1 MNNNYK
7 WETVGKCKFY
17 TDGTTCTDIEV
28 MDDAKEISFI
38 YPKIIISRER
48 CQKVF
53 SNIETLLIGRNV
65 ISIVIPNKMFPNVK
79 RVQSKS
85 SNFLDGKYLIE
96 RAGRKLLN
104 AFGQSEDA
112 EIDFTRFRRIGN
124 YAFEGCKAKVAAGIY
139 EMRILAIQDAAFVGS
154 GFLDKPFIG
163 GIKCLGP
170 FIIDIDE
177 TADEIILPKSDV
189 YFCVPKI
196 QKKCV
201 RVPNINVFAT
211 VRKSP
216 KKVIIE
222 DENIRYDDDLMYK
235 LSNKYIE
242 ELESRVSRYKTVD
255 GIGNYAFEGC
265 KAKSAAG
272 LDEMRIAMVQE
283 AAFVNSGFL
292 DQPFVGGIKCLGPF
306 IIDIDETADEI
317 VLPKSDVSFCVKKR
331 PKKAVRVPNL
341 NAVAALRV
349 LPKKVIIEDEKINYD
364 DALLYKL
371 YSQDIEEIESHI
383 SRYKTVDGIVYSA
396 DMKTLILCP
405 QGKTGEV
412 IIPDGVVRIRKSAFS
427 NSKIKKVIFPDTMQT
442 IGDEAFY
449 ACEKLKEIDFGH
461 GITRIG
467 ENGNQHMFS
476 GCAFKKITF
485 PPQIK
490 EIGISAFSLC
500 RELEEVIFNEGLEV
514 IQKEAFQNCQ
524 NLLEINLPASIKKVG
539 MDAFVCNARRDKIQ
553 DMNINMTTI
562 PEGLALAII
571 RPGNIHRT
579 RCINVHIDN
588 QDGIFNFVL
597 PCSISATASV
607 YGAYS
612 NIVNVFNQMA
622 YRGHDKKLWNLK
634 CLETAYL
641 HASYPRYVYVVAY
654 KTYRKTKN
662 KYTKEFLYHWYLYLC
677 WEVCLREMCWW
688 HISL

>member
-17 TDGTTCTDIEV
+17 TDRTTCTDIEV

-201 RVPNINVFAT
+201 RVPNINVFAAMG
-211 VRKSP
+211 KSP

-235 LSNKYIE
+235 LSNRYIE

-255 GIGNYAFEGC
+255 GI
-265 KAKSAAG
+265 
-272 LDEMRIAMVQE
+272 L
-283 AAFVNSGFL
+283 
-292 DQPFVGGIKCLGPF
+292 
-306 IIDIDETADEI
+306 
-317 VLPKSDVSFCVKKR
+317 
-331 PKKAVRVPNL
+331 
-341 NAVAALRV
+341 
-349 LPKKVIIEDEKINYD
+349 
-364 DALLYKL
+364 
-371 YSQDIEEIESHI
+371 
-383 SRYKTVDGIVYSA
+383 YSA

-405 QGKTGEV
+405 AGKTGEV
-412 IIPDGVVRIRKSAFS
+412 TIPDGVERIRKQAFFG
-427 NSKIKKVIFPDTMQT
+427 SKISKVVFPDSLVRLQN
-442 IGDEAFY
+442 EAFY
-449 ACEKLKEIDFGH
+449 GCENLKEIDFGN
-461 GITRIG
+461 GIEQIG
-467 ENGNQHMFS
+467 GAENKHIFS
-476 GCAFKKITF
+476 GCPVEKLIF
-485 PPQIK
+485 PPQVK
-490 EIGISAFSLC
+490 EIGISAFYSC
-500 RELEEVIFNEGLEV
+500 GELKEIIFEEGLKYIREGAFKNCPKLTEV
-514 IQKEAFQNCQ
+514 
-524 NLLEINLPASIKKVG
+524 NLPESIKNVG
-539 MDAFVCNARRDKIQ
+539 LDAFVCEIAREKIQ
-553 DMNINMTTI
+553 DININLTTI
-562 PEGLALAII
+562 PKGLGRAII
-571 RPGNIHRT
+571 HPGSMQT
-579 RCINVHIDN
+579 PRCVNVHVPNKNETFD
-588 QDGIFNFVL
+588 FVI
-597 PCSISATASV
+597 PDCVSATTNGYSEIVTGFNLMASDPE
-607 YGAYS
+607 YCKKFHHLKWLNTAFMYAS
-612 NIVNVFNQMA
+612 NSRF
-622 YRGHDKKLWNLK
+622 K
-634 CLETAYL
+634 
-641 HASYPRYVYVVAY
+641 YVCAY
-654 KTYRKTKN
+654 KTYKRTKN
-662 KYTKEFLYHWYLYLC
+662 ELAKEYLIDYQKMAADAIALELTEKDFVDFLRLEFINLGYDEDIVKRLQEQNWTAALAYMLN
-677 WEVCLREMCWW
+677 EEKEKDSTGNTFV
-688 HISL
+688 I

>member
-201 RVPNINVFAT
+201 RVSNINVFAAMG
-211 VRKSP
+211 KSP

-235 LSNKYIE
+235 LSNRYIE

-255 GIGNYAFEGC
+255 GI
-265 KAKSAAG
+265 
-272 LDEMRIAMVQE
+272 L
-283 AAFVNSGFL
+283 
-292 DQPFVGGIKCLGPF
+292 
-306 IIDIDETADEI
+306 
-317 VLPKSDVSFCVKKR
+317 
-331 PKKAVRVPNL
+331 
-341 NAVAALRV
+341 
-349 LPKKVIIEDEKINYD
+349 
-364 DALLYKL
+364 
-371 YSQDIEEIESHI
+371 
-383 SRYKTVDGIVYSA
+383 YSA

-405 QGKTGEV
+405 AGKTGEV
-412 IIPDGVVRIRKSAFS
+412 TIPDGVERIRKQAFFG
-427 NSKIKKVIFPDTMQT
+427 SKISKVVFPDSLVRLQN
-442 IGDEAFY
+442 EAFY
-449 ACEKLKEIDFGH
+449 GCENLKEIDFGN
-461 GITRIG
+461 GIEQIG
-467 ENGNQHMFS
+467 GAENKHIFS
-476 GCAFKKITF
+476 GCPVEKLIF
-485 PPQIK
+485 PPQVK
-490 EIGISAFSLC
+490 EIGISAFYSC
-500 RELEEVIFNEGLEV
+500 GELKEIIFEEGLKYIREGAFKNCPKLTEV
-514 IQKEAFQNCQ
+514 
-524 NLLEINLPASIKKVG
+524 NLPESIKNVG
-539 MDAFVCNARRDKIQ
+539 LDAFVCEIAREKIQ
-553 DMNINMTTI
+553 DININLTTI
-562 PEGLALAII
+562 PKGLGRAII
-571 RPGNIHRT
+571 HPGSMQT
-579 RCINVHIDN
+579 PRCVNVHVPNKNETFD
-588 QDGIFNFVL
+588 FVI
-597 PCSISATASV
+597 PDCVSATTNGYSEIVTGFNLMASDPE
-607 YGAYS
+607 YCKKFHHLKWLNTAFMYAS
-612 NIVNVFNQMA
+612 NSRF
-622 YRGHDKKLWNLK
+622 K
-634 CLETAYL
+634 
-641 HASYPRYVYVVAY
+641 YVCAY
-654 KTYRKTKN
+654 KTYKRTKN
-662 KYTKEFLYHWYLYLC
+662 ELAKEYLIDYQKMAADAIALELTEKDFVDFLRLEFINLGYDEDIVKRLQEQNWTAALAYMLN
-677 WEVCLREMCWW
+677 EEKEKDSTGNTFV
-688 HISL
+688 I

>member
-1 MNNNYK
+1 MNNDYK
-7 WETVGKCKFY
+7 WETIGRCKFY

-38 YPKIIISRER
+38 YPKIMINRER

-53 SNIETLLIGRNV
+53 SSVEIMLIGRNV

-201 RVPNINVFAT
+201 RVPNINGFAAM
-211 VRKSP
+211 RKSP

-235 LSNKYIE
+235 LSNRYIE

-255 GIGNYAFEGC
+255 GI
-265 KAKSAAG
+265 
-272 LDEMRIAMVQE
+272 L
-283 AAFVNSGFL
+283 
-292 DQPFVGGIKCLGPF
+292 
-306 IIDIDETADEI
+306 
-317 VLPKSDVSFCVKKR
+317 
-331 PKKAVRVPNL
+331 
-341 NAVAALRV
+341 
-349 LPKKVIIEDEKINYD
+349 
-364 DALLYKL
+364 
-371 YSQDIEEIESHI
+371 
-383 SRYKTVDGIVYSA
+383 YSA

-405 QGKTGEV
+405 AGKTGEV
-412 IIPDGVVRIRKSAFS
+412 TIPDGVERIRKQAFFG
-427 NSKIKKVIFPDTMQT
+427 SKISKVVFPDSLVRLQN
-442 IGDEAFY
+442 EAFY
-449 ACEKLKEIDFGH
+449 GCENLKEIDFGN
-461 GITRIG
+461 GIEQIG
-467 ENGNQHMFS
+467 GAENKHIFS
-476 GCAFKKITF
+476 GCPVEKLIF
-485 PPQIK
+485 PPQVK
-490 EIGISAFSLC
+490 EIGISAFYSC
-500 RELEEVIFNEGLEV
+500 GELKEIIFEEGLKYIREGAFKNCPKLTEV
-514 IQKEAFQNCQ
+514 
-524 NLLEINLPASIKKVG
+524 NLPESIKNVG
-539 MDAFVCNARRDKIQ
+539 LDAFVCEIAREKIQ
-553 DMNINMTTI
+553 DININLTTI
-562 PEGLALAII
+562 PKGLGRAII
-571 RPGNIHRT
+571 HPGSMQT
-579 RCINVHIDN
+579 PRCVNVHVHNKNETFD
-588 QDGIFNFVL
+588 FVI
-597 PCSISATASV
+597 PDCVSATTNGYSEIVTGFNLMASDPE
-607 YGAYS
+607 Y
-612 NIVNVFNQMA
+612 F
-622 YRGHDKKLWNLK
+622 KKFHHLK
-634 CLETAYL
+634 WLNTAFMY
-641 HASYPRYVYVVAY
+641 AANSRFKYVCAY
-654 KTYRKTKN
+654 KTYKRTKN
-662 KYTKEFLYHWYLYLC
+662 ELAKEYLIDYQKMAADAIALELAEKDFVDFLRLEFINLGYD
-677 WEVCLREMCWW
+677 EDIVKCLEEQNWNVALAYMLNEEKEKDSTGNTFV
-688 HISL
+688 I

>member
-1 MNNNYK
+1 MNNDYK

-201 RVPNINVFAT
+201 RVPNINVFAAMG
-211 VRKSP
+211 KSP

-235 LSNKYIE
+235 LSNRYIE

-255 GIGNYAFEGC
+255 GI
-265 KAKSAAG
+265 
-272 LDEMRIAMVQE
+272 L
-283 AAFVNSGFL
+283 
-292 DQPFVGGIKCLGPF
+292 
-306 IIDIDETADEI
+306 
-317 VLPKSDVSFCVKKR
+317 
-331 PKKAVRVPNL
+331 
-341 NAVAALRV
+341 
-349 LPKKVIIEDEKINYD
+349 
-364 DALLYKL
+364 
-371 YSQDIEEIESHI
+371 
-383 SRYKTVDGIVYSA
+383 YSA

-405 QGKTGEV
+405 AGKTGEV
-412 IIPDGVVRIRKSAFS
+412 TIPDGVERIRKQAFFG
-427 NSKIKKVIFPDTMQT
+427 SKISKVVFPDSLVRLQN
-442 IGDEAFY
+442 EAFY
-449 ACEKLKEIDFGH
+449 GCENLKEIDFGN
-461 GITRIG
+461 GIEQIG
-467 ENGNQHMFS
+467 GAENKHIFS
-476 GCAFKKITF
+476 GCPVEKLIF
-485 PPQIK
+485 PPQVK
-490 EIGISAFSLC
+490 EIGISAFYSC
-500 RELEEVIFNEGLEV
+500 GELKEIIFEEGLKYIREGAFKNCPKLTEV
-514 IQKEAFQNCQ
+514 
-524 NLLEINLPASIKKVG
+524 NLPESIKNVG
-539 MDAFVCNARRDKIQ
+539 LDAFVCEIAREKIQ
-553 DMNINMTTI
+553 DININLTTI
-562 PEGLALAII
+562 PKGLGRAII
-571 RPGNIHRT
+571 HPGSMQT
-579 RCINVHIDN
+579 PRCVNVHVPNKNETFD
-588 QDGIFNFVL
+588 FVI
-597 PCSISATASV
+597 PDCVSATTNGYSEIVTGFNLMASDPE
-607 YGAYS
+607 YCKKFHHLKWLNTAFMYAS
-612 NIVNVFNQMA
+612 NSRF
-622 YRGHDKKLWNLK
+622 K
-634 CLETAYL
+634 
-641 HASYPRYVYVVAY
+641 YVCAY
-654 KTYRKTKN
+654 KTYKRTKN
-662 KYTKEFLYHWYLYLC
+662 ELAKEYLIDYQKMAADAIALELTEKDFVDFLRLEFINLGYDEDIVKRLQEQNWTAALAYMLN
-677 WEVCLREMCWW
+677 EEKEKDSTENTFV
-688 HISL
+688 I

>member
-1 MNNNYK
+1 MNNDYK
-7 WETVGKCKFY
+7 WETIGRCKFY

-201 RVPNINVFAT
+201 RVPNINVFAAM
-211 VRKSP
+211 RKSP

-235 LSNKYIE
+235 LSNRYIE

-255 GIGNYAFEGC
+255 GI
-265 KAKSAAG
+265 
-272 LDEMRIAMVQE
+272 L
-283 AAFVNSGFL
+283 
-292 DQPFVGGIKCLGPF
+292 
-306 IIDIDETADEI
+306 
-317 VLPKSDVSFCVKKR
+317 
-331 PKKAVRVPNL
+331 
-341 NAVAALRV
+341 
-349 LPKKVIIEDEKINYD
+349 
-364 DALLYKL
+364 
-371 YSQDIEEIESHI
+371 
-383 SRYKTVDGIVYSA
+383 YSA

-405 QGKTGEV
+405 AGKTGEV
-412 IIPDGVVRIRKSAFS
+412 TIPDGVERIRKQAFFG
-427 NSKIKKVIFPDTMQT
+427 SKISKVVFPDSLVRLQN
-442 IGDEAFY
+442 EAFY
-449 ACEKLKEIDFGH
+449 GCENLKEIDFGN
-461 GITRIG
+461 GIEQIG
-467 ENGNQHMFS
+467 GAENKHIFS
-476 GCAFKKITF
+476 GCPVEKLIF
-485 PPQIK
+485 PPQVK
-490 EIGISAFSLC
+490 EIGISAFYSC
-500 RELEEVIFNEGLEV
+500 GELKEIIFEEGLKYIREGAFKNCPKLTEV
-514 IQKEAFQNCQ
+514 
-524 NLLEINLPASIKKVG
+524 NLPESIKNVG
-539 MDAFVCNARRDKIQ
+539 LDAFVCEIAREKIQ
-553 DMNINMTTI
+553 DININLTTI
-562 PEGLALAII
+562 PKGLGRAII
-571 RPGNIHRT
+571 HPGSMQT
-579 RCINVHIDN
+579 PRCVNVHVHNKNETFD
-588 QDGIFNFVL
+588 FVI
-597 PCSISATASV
+597 PDCVSATTNGYSEIVTGFNLMASDPE
-607 YGAYS
+607 YCKKFHHPKWLNTAFMYAS
-612 NIVNVFNQMA
+612 NSRF
-622 YRGHDKKLWNLK
+622 K
-634 CLETAYL
+634 
-641 HASYPRYVYVVAY
+641 YVCAY
-654 KTYRKTKN
+654 KTYKRTKN
-662 KYTKEFLYHWYLYLC
+662 ELAKEYLIDYQKMAADAIALELTEKDFVDFLRLEFINLGYDEDIVKRLQEQNWTAALAYMLN
-677 WEVCLREMCWW
+677 EEKEKDSTGNTFV
-688 HISL
+688 I

>member
-201 RVPNINVFAT
+201 RVPNINVFAAMG
-211 VRKSP
+211 KSP

-222 DENIRYDDDLMYK
+222 DENIRYDDYLMYK
-235 LSNKYIE
+235 LSNRYIE

-255 GIGNYAFEGC
+255 GI
-265 KAKSAAG
+265 
-272 LDEMRIAMVQE
+272 L
-283 AAFVNSGFL
+283 
-292 DQPFVGGIKCLGPF
+292 
-306 IIDIDETADEI
+306 
-317 VLPKSDVSFCVKKR
+317 
-331 PKKAVRVPNL
+331 
-341 NAVAALRV
+341 
-349 LPKKVIIEDEKINYD
+349 
-364 DALLYKL
+364 
-371 YSQDIEEIESHI
+371 
-383 SRYKTVDGIVYSA
+383 YSA

-405 QGKTGEV
+405 AGKTGEV
-412 IIPDGVVRIRKSAFS
+412 TIPDGVERIRKQAFFG
-427 NSKIKKVIFPDTMQT
+427 SKISKVVFPDSLVRLQN
-442 IGDEAFY
+442 EAFY
-449 ACEKLKEIDFGH
+449 GCENLKEIDFGN
-461 GITRIG
+461 GIEQIG
-467 ENGNQHMFS
+467 GAENKHIFS
-476 GCAFKKITF
+476 GCPVEKLIF
-485 PPQIK
+485 PPQVK
-490 EIGISAFSLC
+490 EIGISAFYSC
-500 RELEEVIFNEGLEV
+500 GELKEIIFEEGLKYIREGAFKNCPKLTEV
-514 IQKEAFQNCQ
+514 
-524 NLLEINLPASIKKVG
+524 NLPESIKNVG
-539 MDAFVCNARRDKIQ
+539 LDAFVCEIAREKIQ
-553 DMNINMTTI
+553 DININLTTI
-562 PEGLALAII
+562 PKGLGRAII
-571 RPGNIHRT
+571 HPGSMQT
-579 RCINVHIDN
+579 PRCVNVHVPNKNETFD
-588 QDGIFNFVL
+588 FVI
-597 PCSISATASV
+597 PDCVSATTNGYSEIVTGFNLMASDPE
-607 YGAYS
+607 YCKKFHHPKWLNTAFMYAS
-612 NIVNVFNQMA
+612 NSRF
-622 YRGHDKKLWNLK
+622 K
-634 CLETAYL
+634 
-641 HASYPRYVYVVAY
+641 YVCAY
-654 KTYRKTKN
+654 KTYKRTKN
-662 KYTKEFLYHWYLYLC
+662 ELAKEYLIDYQKMAADAIALELTEKDFVDFLRLEFINLGYDEDIVKRLQEQNWTAALAYMLN
-677 WEVCLREMCWW
+677 EEKEKDSTGNTFV
-688 HISL
+688 I

>member
-28 MDDAKEISFI
+28 MDNAKEISFI

-96 RAGRKLLN
+96 RARRKLLN

-211 VRKSP
+211 MRKSP

-255 GIGNYAFEGC
+255 GI
-265 KAKSAAG
+265 
-272 LDEMRIAMVQE
+272 L
-283 AAFVNSGFL
+283 
-292 DQPFVGGIKCLGPF
+292 
-306 IIDIDETADEI
+306 
-317 VLPKSDVSFCVKKR
+317 
-331 PKKAVRVPNL
+331 
-341 NAVAALRV
+341 
-349 LPKKVIIEDEKINYD
+349 
-364 DALLYKL
+364 
-371 YSQDIEEIESHI
+371 
-383 SRYKTVDGIVYSA
+383 YSA

-405 QGKTGEV
+405 AGKTGEV
-412 IIPDGVVRIRKSAFS
+412 TIPDGVERIRKQAFFG
-427 NSKIKKVIFPDTMQT
+427 SKISKVVFPDSLVRLQN
-442 IGDEAFY
+442 EAFY
-449 ACEKLKEIDFGH
+449 GCENLKEIDFGN
-461 GITRIG
+461 GIEQIG
-467 ENGNQHMFS
+467 GAENKHIFS
-476 GCAFKKITF
+476 GCPVEKLIF
-485 PPQIK
+485 PPQVK
-490 EIGISAFSLC
+490 EIGISAFYSC
-500 RELEEVIFNEGLEV
+500 GELKEIIFEEGLKYIREGAFKNCPKLTEV
-514 IQKEAFQNCQ
+514 
-524 NLLEINLPASIKKVG
+524 NLPESIKNVG
-539 MDAFVCNARRDKIQ
+539 LDAFVCEIAREKIQ
-553 DMNINMTTI
+553 DININLTTI
-562 PEGLALAII
+562 PKGLGRAII
-571 RPGNIHRT
+571 HPGSMQT
-579 RCINVHIDN
+579 PRCVNVHVPNKNETFD
-588 QDGIFNFVL
+588 FVI
-597 PCSISATASV
+597 PDCVSATTNGYSEIVTGFNLMASDPE
-607 YGAYS
+607 YCKKFHHLKWLNTAFMYAS
-612 NIVNVFNQMA
+612 NSRF
-622 YRGHDKKLWNLK
+622 K
-634 CLETAYL
+634 
-641 HASYPRYVYVVAY
+641 YVCAY
-654 KTYRKTKN
+654 KTYKRTKN
-662 KYTKEFLYHWYLYLC
+662 ELAKEYLIDYQKMAADAIALELTEKDFVDFLRLEFINLGYDEDIVKRLQEQNWNIALAYMLEEGKGRPEDAL
-677 WEVCLREMCWW
+677 V
-688 HISL
+688 I

>member
-1 MNNNYK
+1 MNNDYK
-7 WETVGKCKFY
+7 WETIGRCKFY

-38 YPKIIISRER
+38 YPKIMINRER

-53 SNIETLLIGRNV
+53 SSVEIMLIGRNV

-201 RVPNINVFAT
+201 RVPNINVFAAM
-211 VRKSP
+211 RKSP

-235 LSNKYIE
+235 LSNRYIE

-255 GIGNYAFEGC
+255 GI
-265 KAKSAAG
+265 
-272 LDEMRIAMVQE
+272 L
-283 AAFVNSGFL
+283 
-292 DQPFVGGIKCLGPF
+292 
-306 IIDIDETADEI
+306 
-317 VLPKSDVSFCVKKR
+317 
-331 PKKAVRVPNL
+331 
-341 NAVAALRV
+341 
-349 LPKKVIIEDEKINYD
+349 
-364 DALLYKL
+364 
-371 YSQDIEEIESHI
+371 
-383 SRYKTVDGIVYSA
+383 YSA

-405 QGKTGEV
+405 AGKTGEV
-412 IIPDGVVRIRKSAFS
+412 TIPDGVERIRKQAFFG
-427 NSKIKKVIFPDTMQT
+427 SKISKVVFPDSLVRLQN
-442 IGDEAFY
+442 EAFY
-449 ACEKLKEIDFGH
+449 GCENLKEIDFGN
-461 GITRIG
+461 GIEQIG
-467 ENGNQHMFS
+467 GAENKHIFS
-476 GCAFKKITF
+476 GCPVEKLIF
-485 PPQIK
+485 PPQVK
-490 EIGISAFSLC
+490 EIGISAFYSC
-500 RELEEVIFNEGLEV
+500 GELKEIIFEEGLKYIREGAFKNCPKLTEV
-514 IQKEAFQNCQ
+514 
-524 NLLEINLPASIKKVG
+524 NLPESIKNVG
-539 MDAFVCNARRDKIQ
+539 LDAFVCEIAREKIQ
-553 DMNINMTTI
+553 DININLTTI
-562 PEGLALAII
+562 PKGLGRAII
-571 RPGNIHRT
+571 HPGSMQT
-579 RCINVHIDN
+579 PRCVNVHVHNKNETFD
-588 QDGIFNFVL
+588 FVI
-597 PCSISATASV
+597 PDCVSATTNGYSEIVTGFNLMASDPE
-607 YGAYS
+607 Y
-612 NIVNVFNQMA
+612 F
-622 YRGHDKKLWNLK
+622 KKFHHLK
-634 CLETAYL
+634 WLNTAFMY
-641 HASYPRYVYVVAY
+641 AANSRFKYVCAY
-654 KTYRKTKN
+654 KTYKRTKN
-662 KYTKEFLYHWYLYLC
+662 ELAKEYLIDYQKMAADAIALELAEKDFVDFLRLEFINLGYD
-677 WEVCLREMCWW
+677 EDIVKCLEEQNWNVALAYMLNEEKEKDSTGNTFV
-688 HISL
+688 I

>member
-201 RVPNINVFAT
+201 RVPNINVFAAMG
-211 VRKSP
+211 KSP

-235 LSNKYIE
+235 LSNRYIE

-255 GIGNYAFEGC
+255 GI
-265 KAKSAAG
+265 
-272 LDEMRIAMVQE
+272 L
-283 AAFVNSGFL
+283 
-292 DQPFVGGIKCLGPF
+292 
-306 IIDIDETADEI
+306 
-317 VLPKSDVSFCVKKR
+317 
-331 PKKAVRVPNL
+331 
-341 NAVAALRV
+341 
-349 LPKKVIIEDEKINYD
+349 
-364 DALLYKL
+364 
-371 YSQDIEEIESHI
+371 
-383 SRYKTVDGIVYSA
+383 YSA

-405 QGKTGEV
+405 AGKTGEV
-412 IIPDGVVRIRKSAFS
+412 TIPDGVERIRKQAFFG
-427 NSKIKKVIFPDTMQT
+427 SKISKVVFPDSLVRLQN
-442 IGDEAFY
+442 EAFY
-449 ACEKLKEIDFGH
+449 ECENLKEIDFGN
-461 GITRIG
+461 GIEQIG
-467 ENGNQHMFS
+467 GAENKHIFS
-476 GCAFKKITF
+476 GCPVEKLIF
-485 PPQIK
+485 PPQVK
-490 EIGISAFSLC
+490 EIGISAFYSC
-500 RELEEVIFNEGLEV
+500 GELKEIIFEEGLKYIREGAFKNCPKLTEV
-514 IQKEAFQNCQ
+514 
-524 NLLEINLPASIKKVG
+524 NLPESIKNVG
-539 MDAFVCNARRDKIQ
+539 LDAFVCEIAREKIQ
-553 DMNINMTTI
+553 DININLTTI
-562 PEGLALAII
+562 PKGLGRAII
-571 RPGNIHRT
+571 HPGSMQT
-579 RCINVHIDN
+579 PRCVNVHVPNKNETFD
-588 QDGIFNFVL
+588 FVI
-597 PCSISATASV
+597 PDCVSATTNGYSEIVTGFNLMASDPE
-607 YGAYS
+607 YCKKFHHLKWLNTAFMYAS
-612 NIVNVFNQMA
+612 NSRF
-622 YRGHDKKLWNLK
+622 K
-634 CLETAYL
+634 
-641 HASYPRYVYVVAY
+641 YVCAY
-654 KTYRKTKN
+654 KTYKRTKN
-662 KYTKEFLYHWYLYLC
+662 ELAKEYLIDYQKMAADAIALELTEKDFVDFLRLEFINLGYDEDIVKRLQEQNWTAALAYMLN
-677 WEVCLREMCWW
+677 EEKEKDSTGNTFV
-688 HISL
+688 I

>member
-201 RVPNINVFAT
+201 RVPNINVFAAMG
-211 VRKSP
+211 KSP

-235 LSNKYIE
+235 LSNRYIE

-255 GIGNYAFEGC
+255 GI
-265 KAKSAAG
+265 
-272 LDEMRIAMVQE
+272 L
-283 AAFVNSGFL
+283 
-292 DQPFVGGIKCLGPF
+292 
-306 IIDIDETADEI
+306 
-317 VLPKSDVSFCVKKR
+317 
-331 PKKAVRVPNL
+331 
-341 NAVAALRV
+341 
-349 LPKKVIIEDEKINYD
+349 
-364 DALLYKL
+364 
-371 YSQDIEEIESHI
+371 
-383 SRYKTVDGIVYSA
+383 YSA

-405 QGKTGEV
+405 AGKTGEV
-412 IIPDGVVRIRKSAFS
+412 TIPDGVERIRKQAFFG
-427 NSKIKKVIFPDTMQT
+427 SKISKVVFPDSLVRLQN
-442 IGDEAFY
+442 EAFY
-449 ACEKLKEIDFGH
+449 GCENLKEIDFGN
-461 GITRIG
+461 GIEQIG
-467 ENGNQHMFS
+467 GAENKHIFS
-476 GCAFKKITF
+476 GCPVEKLIF
-485 PPQIK
+485 PPQVK
-490 EIGISAFSLC
+490 EIGISAFYSC
-500 RELEEVIFNEGLEV
+500 GELKEIIFEEGLKYIRDGAFKNCPKLTEV
-514 IQKEAFQNCQ
+514 
-524 NLLEINLPASIKKVG
+524 NLPESIKNVG
-539 MDAFVCNARRDKIQ
+539 LDAFVCEIAREKIQ
-553 DMNINMTTI
+553 DININLTTI
-562 PEGLALAII
+562 PKGLGRAII
-571 RPGNIHRT
+571 HPGSMQT
-579 RCINVHIDN
+579 PRCVNVHVPNKNETFD
-588 QDGIFNFVL
+588 FVI
-597 PCSISATASV
+597 PDCVSATTNGYSEIVTGFNLMASDPE
-607 YGAYS
+607 YCKKFHHLKWLNTAFMYAS
-612 NIVNVFNQMA
+612 NSRF
-622 YRGHDKKLWNLK
+622 K
-634 CLETAYL
+634 
-641 HASYPRYVYVVAY
+641 YVCAY
-654 KTYRKTKN
+654 KTYKRTKN
-662 KYTKEFLYHWYLYLC
+662 ELAKEYLIDYQKMAADAIALELTEKDFVDFLRLEFINLGYDEDIVKRLQEQNWTAALAYMLN
-677 WEVCLREMCWW
+677 EEKEKDSTGNTFV
-688 HISL
+688 I

>member
-201 RVPNINVFAT
+201 RVPNINVFAAMG
-211 VRKSP
+211 KSP

-235 LSNKYIE
+235 LSNRYIE

-255 GIGNYAFEGC
+255 GI
-265 KAKSAAG
+265 
-272 LDEMRIAMVQE
+272 L
-283 AAFVNSGFL
+283 
-292 DQPFVGGIKCLGPF
+292 
-306 IIDIDETADEI
+306 
-317 VLPKSDVSFCVKKR
+317 
-331 PKKAVRVPNL
+331 
-341 NAVAALRV
+341 
-349 LPKKVIIEDEKINYD
+349 
-364 DALLYKL
+364 
-371 YSQDIEEIESHI
+371 
-383 SRYKTVDGIVYSA
+383 YSA

-405 QGKTGEV
+405 AGKTGEV
-412 IIPDGVVRIRKSAFS
+412 TIPDGVERIRKQAFFG
-427 NSKIKKVIFPDTMQT
+427 SKISKVVFPDSLVRLQN
-442 IGDEAFY
+442 EAFY
-449 ACEKLKEIDFGH
+449 GCENLKEIDFGN
-461 GITRIG
+461 GIEQIG
-467 ENGNQHMFS
+467 GAENKHIFS
-476 GCAFKKITF
+476 GCPVEKLIF
-485 PPQIK
+485 PPQVK
-490 EIGISAFSLC
+490 EIGISAFYSC
-500 RELEEVIFNEGLEV
+500 GELTEIIFEEGLKYIREGAFKNCPKLTEV
-514 IQKEAFQNCQ
+514 
-524 NLLEINLPASIKKVG
+524 NLPESIKNVG
-539 MDAFVCNARRDKIQ
+539 LDAFVCEIAREKIQ
-553 DMNINMTTI
+553 DININLTTI
-562 PEGLALAII
+562 PKGLGRAII
-571 RPGNIHRT
+571 HPGSMQT
-579 RCINVHIDN
+579 PRCVNVHVPNKNETFD
-588 QDGIFNFVL
+588 FVI
-597 PCSISATASV
+597 PDCVSATTNGYSEIVTGFNLMASDPE
-607 YGAYS
+607 YCKKFHHLKWLNTAFMYAS
-612 NIVNVFNQMA
+612 NSRF
-622 YRGHDKKLWNLK
+622 K
-634 CLETAYL
+634 
-641 HASYPRYVYVVAY
+641 YVCAY
-654 KTYRKTKN
+654 KTYKRTKN
-662 KYTKEFLYHWYLYLC
+662 ELAKEYLIDYQKMAADAIALELTEKDFVDFLRLEFINLGYDEDIVKRLQEQNWTAALAYMLN
-677 WEVCLREMCWW
+677 EEKEKDSTGNTFV
-688 HISL
+688 I

>member
-65 ISIVIPNKMFPNVK
+65 ISIVIPNKMFPNVKRVQPNVK

-201 RVPNINVFAT
+201 RVPNINVFAAMG
-211 VRKSP
+211 KSP

-235 LSNKYIE
+235 LSNRYIE

-255 GIGNYAFEGC
+255 GI
-265 KAKSAAG
+265 
-272 LDEMRIAMVQE
+272 L
-283 AAFVNSGFL
+283 
-292 DQPFVGGIKCLGPF
+292 
-306 IIDIDETADEI
+306 
-317 VLPKSDVSFCVKKR
+317 
-331 PKKAVRVPNL
+331 
-341 NAVAALRV
+341 
-349 LPKKVIIEDEKINYD
+349 
-364 DALLYKL
+364 
-371 YSQDIEEIESHI
+371 
-383 SRYKTVDGIVYSA
+383 YSA

-405 QGKTGEV
+405 AGKTGEV
-412 IIPDGVVRIRKSAFS
+412 TIPDGVERIRKQAFFG
-427 NSKIKKVIFPDTMQT
+427 SKISKVVFPDSLVRLQN
-442 IGDEAFY
+442 EAFY
-449 ACEKLKEIDFGH
+449 GCENLKEIDFGN
-461 GITRIG
+461 GIEQIG
-467 ENGNQHMFS
+467 GAENKHIFS
-476 GCAFKKITF
+476 GCPVEKLIF
-485 PPQIK
+485 PPQVK
-490 EIGISAFSLC
+490 EIGISAFYSC
-500 RELEEVIFNEGLEV
+500 GELKEIIFEEGLKYIREGAFKNCPKLTEV
-514 IQKEAFQNCQ
+514 
-524 NLLEINLPASIKKVG
+524 NLPESIKNVG
-539 MDAFVCNARRDKIQ
+539 LDAFVCEIAREKIQ
-553 DMNINMTTI
+553 DININLTTI
-562 PEGLALAII
+562 PKGLGRAII
-571 RPGNIHRT
+571 HPGSMQT
-579 RCINVHIDN
+579 PRCVNVHVPNKNETFD
-588 QDGIFNFVL
+588 FVI
-597 PCSISATASV
+597 PDCVSATTNGYSEIVTGFNLMASDPE
-607 YGAYS
+607 YCKKFHHLKWLNTAFMYAS
-612 NIVNVFNQMA
+612 NSRF
-622 YRGHDKKLWNLK
+622 K
-634 CLETAYL
+634 
-641 HASYPRYVYVVAY
+641 YVCAY
-654 KTYRKTKN
+654 KTYKRTKN
-662 KYTKEFLYHWYLYLC
+662 ELAKEYLIDYQKMAADAIALELTEKDFVDFLRLEFINLGYDEDIVKRLQEQNWTAALAYMLN
-677 WEVCLREMCWW
+677 EEKEKDSTGNTFV
-688 HISL
+688 I

>member
-1 MNNNYK
+1 MNNDYK
-7 WETVGKCKFY
+7 WETIGRCKFY

-28 MDDAKEISFI
+28 IDDAKEISFI

-201 RVPNINVFAT
+201 RVPNINVFAAMG
-211 VRKSP
+211 KSP

-235 LSNKYIE
+235 LSNRYIE

-255 GIGNYAFEGC
+255 GI
-265 KAKSAAG
+265 
-272 LDEMRIAMVQE
+272 L
-283 AAFVNSGFL
+283 
-292 DQPFVGGIKCLGPF
+292 
-306 IIDIDETADEI
+306 
-317 VLPKSDVSFCVKKR
+317 
-331 PKKAVRVPNL
+331 
-341 NAVAALRV
+341 
-349 LPKKVIIEDEKINYD
+349 
-364 DALLYKL
+364 
-371 YSQDIEEIESHI
+371 
-383 SRYKTVDGIVYSA
+383 YSA

-405 QGKTGEV
+405 AGKTGEV
-412 IIPDGVVRIRKSAFS
+412 TIPDGVERIRKQAFFG
-427 NSKIKKVIFPDTMQT
+427 SKISKVVFPDSLVRLQN
-442 IGDEAFY
+442 EAFY
-449 ACEKLKEIDFGH
+449 GCENLKEIDFGN
-461 GITRIG
+461 GIEQIG
-467 ENGNQHMFS
+467 GAENKHIFS
-476 GCAFKKITF
+476 GCPVEKLIF
-485 PPQIK
+485 PPQVK
-490 EIGISAFSLC
+490 EIGISAFYSC
-500 RELEEVIFNEGLEV
+500 GELKEIIFEEGLKYIREGAFKNCPKLTEV
-514 IQKEAFQNCQ
+514 
-524 NLLEINLPASIKKVG
+524 NLPESIKNVG
-539 MDAFVCNARRDKIQ
+539 LDAFVCEIAREKIQ
-553 DMNINMTTI
+553 DININLTTI
-562 PEGLALAII
+562 PKGLGRAII
-571 RPGNIHRT
+571 HPGSMQT
-579 RCINVHIDN
+579 PRCVNVHVPNKNETFD
-588 QDGIFNFVL
+588 FVI
-597 PCSISATASV
+597 PDCVSATTNGYSEIVTGFNLMASDPE
-607 YGAYS
+607 YC
-612 NIVNVFNQMA
+612 
-622 YRGHDKKLWNLK
+622 KKFHHLK
-634 CLETAYL
+634 WLNTAFMY
-641 HASYPRYVYVVAY
+641 AANSRFKYVCAY
-654 KTYRKTKN
+654 KTYKRTKN
-662 KYTKEFLYHWYLYLC
+662 ELAKEYLIDYQKMAADAIALELTEKDFVDFLRLEFINLGYDEDIVKRLQEQNWTAALAYMLN
-677 WEVCLREMCWW
+677 EEKEKDSTGNTFV
-688 HISL
+688 I

>member
-1 MNNNYK
+1 MNNDYK
-7 WETVGKCKFY
+7 WETIGRCKFY

-28 MDDAKEISFI
+28 IDDAKEISFI

-85 SNFLDGKYLIE
+85 NNFLDGKYLIE

-201 RVPNINVFAT
+201 RVPNINVFAAMG
-211 VRKSP
+211 KSP

-235 LSNKYIE
+235 LSNRYIE

-255 GIGNYAFEGC
+255 GI
-265 KAKSAAG
+265 
-272 LDEMRIAMVQE
+272 L
-283 AAFVNSGFL
+283 
-292 DQPFVGGIKCLGPF
+292 
-306 IIDIDETADEI
+306 
-317 VLPKSDVSFCVKKR
+317 
-331 PKKAVRVPNL
+331 
-341 NAVAALRV
+341 
-349 LPKKVIIEDEKINYD
+349 
-364 DALLYKL
+364 
-371 YSQDIEEIESHI
+371 
-383 SRYKTVDGIVYSA
+383 YSA

-405 QGKTGEV
+405 AGKTGEV
-412 IIPDGVVRIRKSAFS
+412 TIPDGVERIRKQAFFG
-427 NSKIKKVIFPDTMQT
+427 SKISKVVFPDSLVRLQN
-442 IGDEAFY
+442 EAFY
-449 ACEKLKEIDFGH
+449 GCENLKEIDFGN
-461 GITRIG
+461 GIEQIG
-467 ENGNQHMFS
+467 GAENKHIFS
-476 GCAFKKITF
+476 GCPVEKLIF
-485 PPQIK
+485 PPQVK
-490 EIGISAFSLC
+490 EIGISAFYSC
-500 RELEEVIFNEGLEV
+500 GELKEIIFEEGLKYIREGAFKNCPKLTEV
-514 IQKEAFQNCQ
+514 
-524 NLLEINLPASIKKVG
+524 NLPESIKNVG
-539 MDAFVCNARRDKIQ
+539 LDAFVCEIAREKIQ
-553 DMNINMTTI
+553 DININLTTI
-562 PEGLALAII
+562 PKGLGRAII
-571 RPGNIHRT
+571 HPGSMQT
-579 RCINVHIDN
+579 PRCVNVHVPNKNETFD
-588 QDGIFNFVL
+588 FVI
-597 PCSISATASV
+597 PDCVSATTNGYSEIVTGFNLMASDPE
-607 YGAYS
+607 YCKKFHHLKWLNTAFMYAS
-612 NIVNVFNQMA
+612 NSRF
-622 YRGHDKKLWNLK
+622 K
-634 CLETAYL
+634 
-641 HASYPRYVYVVAY
+641 YVCAY
-654 KTYRKTKN
+654 KTYKRTKN
-662 KYTKEFLYHWYLYLC
+662 ELAKEYLIDYQKMAADAIALELTEKDFVDFLRLEFINLGYDEDIVKRLQEQNWTAALAYMLN
-677 WEVCLREMCWW
+677 EEKEKDSTGNTFV
-688 HISL
+688 I

>member
-201 RVPNINVFAT
+201 RVPNINVFAAMG
-211 VRKSP
+211 KSP

-235 LSNKYIE
+235 LSNRYIE

-255 GIGNYAFEGC
+255 GI
-265 KAKSAAG
+265 
-272 LDEMRIAMVQE
+272 L
-283 AAFVNSGFL
+283 
-292 DQPFVGGIKCLGPF
+292 
-306 IIDIDETADEI
+306 
-317 VLPKSDVSFCVKKR
+317 
-331 PKKAVRVPNL
+331 
-341 NAVAALRV
+341 
-349 LPKKVIIEDEKINYD
+349 
-364 DALLYKL
+364 
-371 YSQDIEEIESHI
+371 
-383 SRYKTVDGIVYSA
+383 YSA

-405 QGKTGEV
+405 AGKTGEV
-412 IIPDGVVRIRKSAFS
+412 TIPDGVERIRKQAFFG
-427 NSKIKKVIFPDTMQT
+427 SKISKVVFPDSLVRLQN
-442 IGDEAFY
+442 EAFY
-449 ACEKLKEIDFGH
+449 GCENLKEIDFGN
-461 GITRIG
+461 GIEQIG
-467 ENGNQHMFS
+467 GAENKHIFS
-476 GCAFKKITF
+476 GCPVEKLIF
-485 PPQIK
+485 PPQVK
-490 EIGISAFSLC
+490 EIGISAFYSC
-500 RELEEVIFNEGLEV
+500 GELKEIIFEEGLKYIREGAFKNCPKLTEV
-514 IQKEAFQNCQ
+514 
-524 NLLEINLPASIKKVG
+524 NLPESIKNVG
-539 MDAFVCNARRDKIQ
+539 LDAFVCEIAREKIQ
-553 DMNINMTTI
+553 DININLTTI
-562 PEGLALAII
+562 PKGLGRAII
-571 RPGNIHRT
+571 HPGSMQT
-579 RCINVHIDN
+579 PRCVNVHVPNKNETFD
-588 QDGIFNFVL
+588 FVI
-597 PCSISATASV
+597 PDCVSATTNGYSEIVIGFNLMASDPE
-607 YGAYS
+607 YCKKFHHPKWLNTAFMYAS
-612 NIVNVFNQMA
+612 NSRF
-622 YRGHDKKLWNLK
+622 K
-634 CLETAYL
+634 
-641 HASYPRYVYVVAY
+641 YVCAY
-654 KTYRKTKN
+654 KTYKRTKN
-662 KYTKEFLYHWYLYLC
+662 ELAKEYLIDYQKMAADAIALELTEKDFVDFLRLEFINLGYDEDIVKRLQEQNWTAALAYMLN
-677 WEVCLREMCWW
+677 EEKEKDSTGNTFV
-688 HISL
+688 I

>member
-1 MNNNYK
+1 MNNDYK
-7 WETVGKCKFY
+7 WETVGRCKFY

-96 RAGRKLLN
+96 RARRKLLN

-211 VRKSP
+211 MRKSP

-255 GIGNYAFEGC
+255 GI
-265 KAKSAAG
+265 
-272 LDEMRIAMVQE
+272 L
-283 AAFVNSGFL
+283 
-292 DQPFVGGIKCLGPF
+292 
-306 IIDIDETADEI
+306 
-317 VLPKSDVSFCVKKR
+317 
-331 PKKAVRVPNL
+331 
-341 NAVAALRV
+341 
-349 LPKKVIIEDEKINYD
+349 
-364 DALLYKL
+364 
-371 YSQDIEEIESHI
+371 
-383 SRYKTVDGIVYSA
+383 YSA

-405 QGKTGEV
+405 AGKTGEV
-412 IIPDGVVRIRKSAFS
+412 TIPDGVERIRKQAFFG
-427 NSKIKKVIFPDTMQT
+427 SKISKVVFPDSLVRLQN
-442 IGDEAFY
+442 EAFY
-449 ACEKLKEIDFGH
+449 GCENLKEIDFGN
-461 GITRIG
+461 GIEQIG
-467 ENGNQHMFS
+467 GAENKHIFS
-476 GCAFKKITF
+476 GCPVEKLIF
-485 PPQIK
+485 PPQVK
-490 EIGISAFSLC
+490 EIGISAFYSC
-500 RELEEVIFNEGLEV
+500 GELKEIIFEEGLKYIREGAFKNCPKLTEV
-514 IQKEAFQNCQ
+514 
-524 NLLEINLPASIKKVG
+524 NLPESIKNVG
-539 MDAFVCNARRDKIQ
+539 LDAFVCEIAREKIQ
-553 DMNINMTTI
+553 DININLTTI
-562 PEGLALAII
+562 PKGLGRAII
-571 RPGNIHRT
+571 HPGSMQT
-579 RCINVHIDN
+579 PRCVNVHVPNKNETFD
-588 QDGIFNFVL
+588 FVI
-597 PCSISATASV
+597 PDCVSATTNGYSEIVTGFNLMASDPE
-607 YGAYS
+607 YCKKFHHLKWLNTAFMYAS
-612 NIVNVFNQMA
+612 NSRFKYA
-622 YRGHDKKLWNLK
+622 
-634 CLETAYL
+634 C
-641 HASYPRYVYVVAY
+641 AY
-654 KTYRKTKN
+654 KTYKRTKNELAKEYLIDYQKMAADAIALELTEKDFVDFLKLEFISLEYDEGIVKRLQEKNWNIALAYMLEEGKGKTKDA
-662 KYTKEFLYHWYLYLC
+662 L
-677 WEVCLREMCWW
+677 V
-688 HISL
+688 I

>member
-1 MNNNYK
+1 MNNDYK
-7 WETVGKCKFY
+7 WETVGRCKFY

-201 RVPNINVFAT
+201 RVPNINVFAAMG
-211 VRKSP
+211 KSP

-235 LSNKYIE
+235 LSNRYIE

-255 GIGNYAFEGC
+255 GI
-265 KAKSAAG
+265 
-272 LDEMRIAMVQE
+272 L
-283 AAFVNSGFL
+283 
-292 DQPFVGGIKCLGPF
+292 
-306 IIDIDETADEI
+306 
-317 VLPKSDVSFCVKKR
+317 
-331 PKKAVRVPNL
+331 
-341 NAVAALRV
+341 
-349 LPKKVIIEDEKINYD
+349 
-364 DALLYKL
+364 
-371 YSQDIEEIESHI
+371 
-383 SRYKTVDGIVYSA
+383 YSA

-405 QGKTGEV
+405 AGKTGEV
-412 IIPDGVVRIRKSAFS
+412 TIPDGVERIRKQAFFG
-427 NSKIKKVIFPDTMQT
+427 SKISKVVFPDSLVRLQN
-442 IGDEAFY
+442 EAFY
-449 ACEKLKEIDFGH
+449 GCENLKEIDFGN
-461 GITRIG
+461 GIEQIG
-467 ENGNQHMFS
+467 GAENKHIFS
-476 GCAFKKITF
+476 GCPVEKLIF
-485 PPQIK
+485 PPQVK
-490 EIGISAFSLC
+490 EIGISAFYSC
-500 RELEEVIFNEGLEV
+500 GELKEIIFEEGLKYIREGAFKNCPKLTEV
-514 IQKEAFQNCQ
+514 
-524 NLLEINLPASIKKVG
+524 NLPESIKNVG
-539 MDAFVCNARRDKIQ
+539 LDAFVCEIAREKIQ
-553 DMNINMTTI
+553 DININLTTI
-562 PEGLALAII
+562 PKGLGRAII
-571 RPGNIHRT
+571 HPGSMQT
-579 RCINVHIDN
+579 PRCVNVHVPNKNETFD
-588 QDGIFNFVL
+588 FVI
-597 PCSISATASV
+597 PDCVSATTNGYSEIVTGFNLMASDPE
-607 YGAYS
+607 YCKKFHHLKWLNTAFMYAS
-612 NIVNVFNQMA
+612 NSRF
-622 YRGHDKKLWNLK
+622 K
-634 CLETAYL
+634 
-641 HASYPRYVYVVAY
+641 YVCAY
-654 KTYRKTKN
+654 KTYKRTKN
-662 KYTKEFLYHWYLYLC
+662 ELAKEYLIDYQKMAADAIALELTEKDFVDFLRLEFINLGYDEDIVKRLQEQNWTAALAYMLN
-677 WEVCLREMCWW
+677 EEKEKDSTGNTFV
-688 HISL
+688 I

>member
-201 RVPNINVFAT
+201 RVPNINVFAAMG
-211 VRKSP
+211 KSP

-235 LSNKYIE
+235 LSNRYIE

-255 GIGNYAFEGC
+255 GI
-265 KAKSAAG
+265 
-272 LDEMRIAMVQE
+272 L
-283 AAFVNSGFL
+283 
-292 DQPFVGGIKCLGPF
+292 
-306 IIDIDETADEI
+306 
-317 VLPKSDVSFCVKKR
+317 
-331 PKKAVRVPNL
+331 
-341 NAVAALRV
+341 
-349 LPKKVIIEDEKINYD
+349 
-364 DALLYKL
+364 
-371 YSQDIEEIESHI
+371 
-383 SRYKTVDGIVYSA
+383 YSA

-405 QGKTGEV
+405 AGKTGEV
-412 IIPDGVVRIRKSAFS
+412 TIPDGVERIRKQAFFG
-427 NSKIKKVIFPDTMQT
+427 SKISKVVFPDSLVRLQN
-442 IGDEAFY
+442 EAFY
-449 ACEKLKEIDFGH
+449 GCENLKEIDFGN
-461 GITRIG
+461 GIEQIG
-467 ENGNQHMFS
+467 GAENKHIFS
-476 GCAFKKITF
+476 GCPVEKLIF
-485 PPQIK
+485 PPQVK
-490 EIGISAFSLC
+490 EIGISAFYSC
-500 RELEEVIFNEGLEV
+500 GELKEIIFEEGLKYIREGAFKNCPKLTEV
-514 IQKEAFQNCQ
+514 
-524 NLLEINLPASIKKVG
+524 NLPESIKNVG
-539 MDAFVCNARRDKIQ
+539 LDAFVCEIAREKIQ
-553 DMNINMTTI
+553 DININLTTI
-562 PEGLALAII
+562 PKGLGRAII
-571 RPGNIHRT
+571 HPGSMQT
-579 RCINVHIDN
+579 PRCVNVHVPNKNETFD
-588 QDGIFNFVL
+588 FVI
-597 PCSISATASV
+597 PDCVSATTNGYSEIVTGFNLMASDPE
-607 YGAYS
+607 YCKKFHHLKWLNTAFMYAS
-612 NIVNVFNQMA
+612 NSRF
-622 YRGHDKKLWNLK
+622 K
-634 CLETAYL
+634 
-641 HASYPRYVYVVAY
+641 YVCAY
-654 KTYRKTKN
+654 KTYKRTKN
-662 KYTKEFLYHWYLYLC
+662 ELAKEYLIDYQKMAADAIALELTEKNFVDFLRLEFINLGYDEDIVKRLQEQNWTAALAYMLN
-677 WEVCLREMCWW
+677 EEKEKDSTGNTFV
-688 HISL
+688 I